1 MFHFTSKRLESRKQK
16 KSMWFQRRFEVAS
29 SRCIKNWCL
38 DAVKASL
45 TLKSEELIMKIVGS
59 IQGTILSSNAHNFK
73 RTIVYSDV
81 TNSHVYL
88 PGWIAICSYSMGYIN
103 GLLQDC
109 NNPTWWRHQMET
121 FCALLAICAG
131 NSPVTCEFPYITKA
145 SGAELWCF
153 LWSTSE

>member
-1 MFHFTSKRLESRKQK
+1 MCGMKSLIHSQTSKVQSLKFGNGLVIICKCLSQEHVSCICIYYTLKGENRVAGDRYPQFLWMFHFTSKRLESRKQK
-16 KSMWFQRRFEVAS
+16 KTMWFQRRFEVAS

-59 IQGTILSSNAHNFK
+59 IQGTILSSNAHHLK

-88 PGWIAICSYSMGYIN
+88 PG
-103 GLLQDC
+103 
-109 NNPTWWRHQMET
+109 
-121 FCALLAICAG
+121 
-131 NSPVTCEFPYITKA
+131 
-145 SGAELWCF
+145 
-153 LWSTSE
+153 